1 MKSKNVMVTIYST
14 DKKEASNASVLGESN
29 SAYSSSEVFAKSR
42 EALKSS
48 LKRELSG
55 LKNIQW

>member
-1 MKSKNVMVTIYST
+1 MVTIYST
-14 DKKEASNASVLGESN
+14 DKKEASNASVRGESN
-29 SAYSSSEVFAKSR
+29 SAYSTFEVYAKSR
-42 EALKSS
+42 ETLKSS

>member
-1 MKSKNVMVTIYST
+1 MVTIYST
-14 DKKEASNASVLGESN
+14 DKKKASNASVRRESN

-55 LKNIQW
+55 IKNIKW

>member
-1 MKSKNVMVTIYST
+1 MVTIYST
-14 DKKEASNASVLGESN
+14 DKKEASNASVRGESN
-29 SAYSSSEVFAKSR
+29 SAYSSLEVFAKSR

-48 LKRELSG
+48 LKSELSG

>member
-1 MKSKNVMVTIYST
+1 MVTIYST

-29 SAYSSSEVFAKSR
+29 SDYSSSEVFAKSR